1 MAEKFLK
8 KIITQNQDDLRIISA
23 LCSGAKIKQS
33 EIKFLKEN
41 KIFLIS
47 LQRENKEKSKNKE
60 SINSIL
66 KFEYIMESRSKNI
79 NQNNEENVLELLA
92 IESYKKGHNFEIIL
106 LFSKNRFITFSSEV
120 IEVTL
125 EDQKYNNA

>member
-33 EIKFLKEN
+33 EIKFLKKN
-41 KIFLIS
+41 KIFLIF
-47 LQRENKEKSKNKE
+47 LKRENKEKSNSKE

-66 KFEYIMESRSKNI
+66 KFEFIDKSRSKNI
-79 NQNNEENVLELLA
+79 NQKNEDNVLELLA
-92 IESYKKGHNFEIIL
+92 IESYKKGHNFEIVL

>member
-47 LQRENKEKSKNKE
+47 LQIENKEKSKNKE

-92 IESYKKGHNFEIIL
+92 IESYKKGNNFEIIL